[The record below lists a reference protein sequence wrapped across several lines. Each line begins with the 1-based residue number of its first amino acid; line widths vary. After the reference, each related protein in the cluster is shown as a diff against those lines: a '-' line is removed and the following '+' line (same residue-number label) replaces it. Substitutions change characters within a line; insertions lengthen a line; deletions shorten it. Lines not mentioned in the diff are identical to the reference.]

1 MPVRRSFLQQG
12 TQSDPQPGLLASLV
26 HNGDRRG
33 LDLYLLLKAVASATP
48 FDSHRGT
55 AVWARAL
62 RHTGVTATEQT
73 ISKIWSRLESM
84 QLVSRAKLGRLA
96 NVTLLHEDGSGTRY
110 RHPADTG
117 DAYLQLPVAYWI
129 DEDDQWCSTLRL
141 PAKAMLLIALSLRSG
156 FVLPVEKAPV
166 WYGLSADTAQRGFAE
181 LVHRGVLRRARVP
194 KKAPLAPLGYT
205 YDNHYTL
212 QGDFDVTRAGAG
224 T

>member
-1 MPVRRSFLQQG
+1 MPVRRSFVQQG

-26 HNGDRRG
+26 HNRDRRG

-48 FDSHRGT
+48 FDSHRAA

-110 RHPADTG
+110 RHPANTS

-141 PAKAMLLIALSLRSG
+141 PAKAMLLIEDWTCRGPAAGPRAAQAPAVVRSG
-156 FVLPVEKAPV
+156 VAPT
-166 WYGLSADTAQRGFAE
+166 YGSTRSAGPPTRRL
-181 LVHRGVLRRARVP
+181 LVG
-194 KKAPLAPLGYT
+194 
-205 YDNHYTL
+205 
-212 QGDFDVTRAGAG
+212 
-224 T
+224 